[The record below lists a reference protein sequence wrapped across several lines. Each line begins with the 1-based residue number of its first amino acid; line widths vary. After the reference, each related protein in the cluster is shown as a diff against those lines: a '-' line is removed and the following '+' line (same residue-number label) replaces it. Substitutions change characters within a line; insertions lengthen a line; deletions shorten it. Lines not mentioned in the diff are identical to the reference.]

1 MSTRHII
8 MIVLVAVALLCA
20 AGIYYF
26 YDPSLNGFFPR
37 CPFLSI
43 TGWRCPGCG
52 SQRAI
57 HAILHGDLATAW
69 HFNAMM
75 VVSLPVLAVY
85 TFAEF
90 TRSRFPRFY
99 CAVNKPAFIWG
110 IFIAVIAWWL
120 SRNIFG
126 W

>member
-57 HAILHGDLATAW
+57 HAILHGY
-69 HFNAMM
+69 
-75 VVSLPVLAVY
+75 VSIGEV
-85 TFAEF
+85 
-90 TRSRFPRFY
+90 RSPLF
-99 CAVNKPAFIWG
+99 
-110 IFIAVIAWWL
+110 
-120 SRNIFG
+120 
-126 W
+126 

>member
-1 MSTRHII
+1 MTSRQIAI
-8 MIVLVAVALLCA
+8 LALMAVGLLCA

-26 YDPSLNGFFPR
+26 YDPSLDNFFPR
-37 CPFLSI
+37 CPFLTI
-43 TGWRCPGCG
+43 THLRCPGCG

-75 VVSLPVLAVY
+75 IISIPILAIY

-90 TRSRFPRFY
+90 TRKRFVRLYLALNSPSVIWTIFA
-99 CAVNKPAFIWG
+99 AVML
-110 IFIAVIAWWL
+110 WWVG
-120 SRNIFG
+120 RNIFG

>member
-1 MSTRHII
+1 
-8 MIVLVAVALLCA
+8 MIALVAVAVLCA

-75 VVSLPVLAVY
+75 VVSLPILAVY

-90 TRSRFPRFY
+90 TRTHFPRLDRKS
-99 CAVNKPAFIWG
+99 V
-110 IFIAVIAWWL
+110 V
-120 SRNIFG
+120 
-126 W
+126 